1 VSRKLRIETARK
13 EGSQNHSS
21 DSVCN
26 DTPQVTLAMQYSENL
41 HYVAIKAIKDHI
53 RLDESAA
60 EVWSDLRTATADLR
74 ESGECLPFS

>member
-1 VSRKLRIETARK
+1 M
-13 EGSQNHSS
+13 Q
-21 DSVCN
+21 DSK
-26 DTPQVTLAMQYSENL
+26 NL

-74 ESGECLPFS
+74 ESGECLPFL